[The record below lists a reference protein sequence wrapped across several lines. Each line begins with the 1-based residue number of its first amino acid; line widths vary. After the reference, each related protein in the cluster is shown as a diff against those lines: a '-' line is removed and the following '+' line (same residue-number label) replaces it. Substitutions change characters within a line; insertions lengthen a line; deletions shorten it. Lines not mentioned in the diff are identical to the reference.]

1 MAVRHDKCRAPS
13 LFLLLSACRSLAICR
28 GRAADLQRRA
38 SDAASNS
45 GIQPARLTGVH
56 HGTEFG
62 DAR

>member
-13 LFLLLSACRSLAICR
+13 LFLLLSTCRSLAICH
-28 GRAADLQRRA
+28 GDMQGAG
-38 SDAASNS
+38 SDWQPTAASS
-45 GIQPARLTGVH
+45 RHDRMTGVH